1 MGIERIARIGA
12 AAAVVFSILTV
23 GLATS
28 SVVASASVPSCNPGH
43 FSSFSTL
50 ETRPGGTTVRLVL
63 TNNSFPTCDWSNTTS
78 YQFLT
83 SSGVPIGTK
92 VSLATSKGLAVPVQP
107 WKVNDTYQVI
117 QNINTEEGV
126 LCNQKQATYVAV
138 TGSHNQLLKVRLN
151 SNVSVCVGG
160 NTKWTSLGSLIFPR
174 PSACALSALKIS
186 VGQSD
191 GTAGTI
197 FVPLIFTNTSTK
209 SCTLSGTPHVQPTTG
224 SLAGLAHIFVG
235 PAASVRDLSSS
246 GYGESLRLAPGS
258 KVSVAFGI
266 VETGNF
272 TPSQCVAAKF
282 QSVSVGFKNGDN
294 WWVALASTTCTKLS
308 STNVSGIVPG
318 ITGMAP

>member
-1 MGIERIARIGA
+1 MGTQRLARIGA
-12 AAAVVFSILTV
+12 ATAMVFSILTL
-23 GLATS
+23 GGATS
-28 SVVASASVPSCNPGH
+28 SVVASASVSSCNPGH
-43 FSSFSTL
+43 FSASSTL
-50 ETRPGGTTVRLVL
+50 ASRPGGTTVRLVL

-92 VSLATSKGLAVPVQP
+92 VSIATSKGLAVPVQP

-126 LCNQKQATYVAV
+126 LCSQKQAAYVSV

-151 SNVSVCVGG
+151 SSVSVCVGG
-160 NTKWTSLGSLIFPR
+160 KTKWTSLGSLTFPR

-209 SCTLSGTPHVQPTTG
+209 ACVLSGTPHVQPTTG

-258 KVSVAFGI
+258 KVSAAFGI

-282 QSVSVGFKNGDN
+282 QSVSVGFENGDN
-294 WWVALASTTCTKLS
+294 WWVALASTTCTKLA

-318 ITGMAP
+318 VTGIAP